1 MDKGKH
7 PNVVRTWMAGKAR
20 KPLAVAKAATKAAP
34 LTPHKPEP
42 RNKT

>member
-1 MDKGKH
+1 MDKGRH

-20 KPLAVAKAATKAAP
+20 KPPQTAKAAPVK
-34 LTPHKPEP
+34 PHKLKP